1 MPVHPG
7 AAEHRSI
14 GGIARHVRAERE
26 GTMDRERLR
35 RMFWVGGMAAGV
47 LLVVLGAIWIW
58 QGASARGEVH
68 DTISRE
74 QIVGSPDMSPATF
87 EGETEGID
95 IPSCDVAGEEIDTG
109 EEARCFA
116 DWMRVHAL
124 EGTGGRTFSEMGRFL
139 TADGEE
145 TNDAAAA
152 AKDENTGQPV
162 ANGARELWVTQRALA
177 TGLELAFVGEQIS
190 LFSIATGV
198 VFLLI
203 GIGLLVMLTIG
214 GVLNPVRSTGP
225 PEEAER

>member
-1 MPVHPG
+1 
-7 AAEHRSI
+7 
-14 GGIARHVRAERE
+14 
-26 GTMDRERLR
+26 
-35 RMFWVGGMAAGV
+35 MFWLGGMAAGV

-87 EGETEGID
+87 EGEVEGVD

-109 EEARCFA
+109 AEARCFA

-145 TNDAAAA
+145 TNDPGAA
-152 AKDENTGQPV
+152 AKDAKSGQAV
-162 ANGARELWVTQRALA
+162 ANPARELWVTQRALA

-203 GIGLLVMLTIG
+203 GIGLVVMLTIG
-214 GVLNPVRSTGP
+214 GVLSPVRGP
-225 PEEAER
+225 DASSGGAGPVGSSG